1 MSEEVGA
8 EAEAADEP
16 AVAEEAG
23 TAVEPPVTEAEAANK
38 PAVAEAE
45 AVLVWLHNSVQPLY
59 LQLFVLWKAVW
70 QIGRA
75 SCRERVCQYV

>member
-1 MSEEVGA
+1 MWCLYVSEQVVA

-23 TAVEPPVTEAEAANK
+23 TAVEPPVTEAEAADK

-45 AVLVWLHNSVQPLY
+45 A
-59 LQLFVLWKAVW
+59 
-70 QIGRA
+70 
-75 SCRERVCQYV
+75 